1 MNHYRIQLLRTESS
15 SCYQE
20 LVMNLLIRMLLSLIC
35 HCDSLTLSTICNFHG
50 IKLLDQ
56 NFQFVF
62 FCLNR
67 NVRHN
72 DFKSGWSTVKI
83 KKIRIV
89 NERKFRE
96 IEIYMYIFTFHEY
109 LFPKFN
115 RKTRRLNDFKSG
127 WSTANKIRFAN
138 EKISCEKK
146 ATGVVGRRFAQV

>member
-1 MNHYRIQLLRTESS
+1 MFFKKT
-15 SCYQE
+15 C
-20 LVMNLLIRMLLSLIC
+20 LVINSLIRMLLSLIC

-56 NFQFVF
+56 NFQFVL

-83 KKIRIV
+83 IKIRIV

-96 IEIYMYIFTFHEY
+96 IEIYMYILTFHEY
-109 LFPKFN
+109 FFPNFI
-115 RKTRRLNDFKSG
+115 RKTSLNDFKSG
-127 WSTANKIRFAN
+127 WSKANKIRFAN

>member
-1 MNHYRIQLLRTESS
+1 MFFKKT
-15 SCYQE
+15 C
-20 LVMNLLIRMLLSLIC
+20 LVINSLIRMLLSLIC

-56 NFQFVF
+56 NFQFVL

-72 DFKSGWSTVKI
+72 DFKSGWSTVK

-96 IEIYMYIFTFHEY
+96 IEIYMYILTFHEY
-109 LFPKFN
+109 FFPNFI
-115 RKTRRLNDFKSG
+115 RKTSLNDFKSG
-127 WSTANKIRFAN
+127 WSKANKIRFAN

>member
-1 MNHYRIQLLRTESS
+1 MFFKKT
-15 SCYQE
+15 C
-20 LVMNLLIRMLLSLIC
+20 LVINSLIRMLLSLIC

-56 NFQFVF
+56 NFQFVL

-83 KKIRIV
+83 IKIRIV
-89 NERKFRE
+89 NERKFHE
-96 IEIYMYIFTFHEY
+96 IEIYMYILTFHEY
-109 LFPKFN
+109 FFPNFI
-115 RKTRRLNDFKSG
+115 RKTSLNDFKSG
-127 WSTANKIRFAN
+127 WSKANKIRFAN